1 MRDSAVTA
9 KGQTTL
15 PLEVRKALGLVA
27 GDRVRYVILD
37 GEVRIVKAHSVRDLR
52 GMLAR
57 SGRKPVSLEEMEDAI
72 SDGATEAGD
81 QVK

>member
-1 MRDSAVTA
+1 MRDSTVTI

-15 PLEVRKALGLVA
+15 PSEVRAALGLVA
-27 GDRVRYVILD
+27 GDRVRYVIMD

-57 SGRKPVSLEEMEDAI
+57 PGQKSVSLEEMEDAI
-72 SDGATEAGD
+72 SGGATEAGD
-81 QVK
+81 PGE